1 MENIVVFKGRDEGFT
16 AMFSAQD
23 LHRFSISEGDF
34 LAIPAAGGEIV
45 VKAKGGGDPGYVYLG
60 KECWRALGLITP
72 GTPIQFR
79 KAEAKR
85 ATKVVMSVDGD
96 FISEEALKSALL
108 SEIVAEGT
116 NMAKVIGGSIL
127 SISVE
132 RVAPEGS
139 VLIGPQTTL
148 TIKQKKE
155 PKIIPEERITPGI
168 LEKPKEEWTEKDF
181 FAEVPKIML
190 NDIYGMDGI
199 VEKLRLYV
207 LHPLTKPELTEKIGF
222 KPGALLIYG
231 PSGSGKSSVVY
242 ALVNEAGARYVPIAS
257 YMLTQKELL
266 QDALDKILDAVH
278 NSSQPIIVHIED
290 LERLTPQQEL
300 SFERGFTSSLLK
312 FIKDMESSWS
322 KKTPVIVIAE
332 TRLKGN
338 VNKAVM
344 DSGVFKEYIEI
355 DIPNEEARKEIL
367 TNKLK
372 DFRGNFNIENL
383 AMMTHGYSGDD
394 LINLINKAIMNST
407 QRERKEGSTG
417 LYLKDDDFELAMKDI
432 TPSALK
438 EFAIEVPKVSWA
450 DIGGYDETKRE
461 MQRVIEWPLKYRDV
475 YEAYIGS
482 PPRGVL
488 LFGPPGC
495 GKTLFAKA
503 VANAAS
509 ASFISVKGPELT
521 SKYFGESEERIR
533 EIFRKA
539 KRASPS
545 IIFFDEIDAIAKKRG
560 ETHEASER
568 IVAQLLTEMDGVEQL
583 KDTLVLAATNR
594 IDIIDT
600 AILRPG
606 RFDRLVY
613 LPTPNEEA
621 LKAILE
627 VKANN
632 LPGIKEMNE
641 EEGKELVEEVAT
653 HISEEEKKRRVGAD
667 EAITFLRALDVRDD
681 DEIDEIVSKIKVDEN
696 KIAAAKYIGADIEA
710 IVKEAANIAMVEEI
724 ENHKRE
730 ESDAQKRRGV
740 TLEDFKEAIEKC
752 PPSLPWRD
760 FLTYEAQRV
769 KFRRGA

>member
-1 MENIVVFKGRDEGFT
+1 MGNIVAFKGRDEGFT
-16 AMFSAQD
+16 AMFSGQD
-23 LHRFSISEGDF
+23 LRRFEISEGEF
-34 LAIPAAGGEIV
+34 INISGIGKEV
-45 VKAKGGGDPGYVYLG
+45 TVKVKGGGKQGKMYLG
-60 KECWRALGLITP
+60 KGCWNALGLITT
-72 GTPIQFR
+72 GTSVQFR
-79 KAEAKR
+79 KAEAKH
-85 ATKVVMSVDGD
+85 AKEVVMSVDGD
-96 FISEEALKSALL
+96 FTSEKALESALL
-108 SEIVAEGT
+108 SEIVADGT
-116 NMAKVIGGSIL
+116 KIRKLVGVNIL

-132 RVAPEGS
+132 AVVPEGS
-139 VLIGPQTTL
+139 VLIDDQTKFI
-148 TIKQKKE
+148 IKQKTE

-181 FAEVPKIML
+181 FAEVPKIAL
-190 NDIYGMDGI
+190 NDIYGIKGI
-199 VEKLRLYV
+199 VEKLKLYV
-207 LHPLTKPELTEKIGF
+207 LNPLTKPELAEKINF
-222 KPGALLIYG
+222 KPGAVLIYG
-231 PSGSGKSSVVY
+231 PAGSGKSSVVY
-242 ALVNEAGARYVPIAS
+242 ALVNEAGARYAPIAS
-257 YMLTQKELL
+257 HMLAKKELI
-266 QDALDKILDAVH
+266 DNALNEIIKTVR
-278 NSSQPIIVHIED
+278 NSSQPTIVHIED

-312 FIKDMESSWS
+312 FIKDIESSWS

-332 TRLKGN
+332 TRLKAN

-344 DSGVFKEYIEI
+344 DSGVFKEYIEV
-355 DIPNEEARKEIL
+355 DIPNEEARREIL

-372 DFRGNFNIENL
+372 DFRGNFDIENL

-407 QRERKEGSTG
+407 QRERKEGGKG
-417 LYLKDDDFELAMKDI
+417 LYLMDEDFEMAMKDI

-461 MQRVIEWPLKYRDV
+461 MQRVIEWPLKYRDI

-482 PPRGVL
+482 PPKGLL

-509 ASFISVKGPELT
+509 ASFLSVKGPELT

-613 LPTPNEEA
+613 LPTPDEDA

-632 LPGIKEMNE
+632 LPGIKEMTE
-641 EEGKELVEEVAT
+641 EEGKELVEEVVT
-653 HISEEEKKRRVGAD
+653 HISEEEKKRRVGAE

-681 DEIDEIVSKIKVDEN
+681 DEITEIISKLKVDEN

-710 IVKEAANIAMVEEI
+710 IVKEAANIAMAEEI
-724 ENHKRE
+724 EKGMK
-730 ESDAQKRRGV
+730 QRRGV
-740 TLEDFKEAIEKC
+740 VLEDFKRSIEKC

-760 FLTYEAQRV
+760 FLTYEAQRI